1 MVLTH
6 RIAKATM
13 PPAPDPASAVGAP
26 AARAPW
32 LPPGFPAPGLDTAQM
47 GFLLAALMLT
57 HVAGMAAFLTVPV
70 LAPLIG
76 PELGIPLKLAG
87 VYTAACYLGYV
98 FTGLF
103 TGGLVARLGGV
114 RTSQLCLVGI
124 AAGLALAAFATP
136 EFGLATLGAS
146 AFIAGLGHGPLT
158 ATGSHILHAV
168 APARRRGLL
177 FSVKQ
182 SGTPL
187 GVVLIGAICPGLA
200 LEIGWRGTVLAA
212 AALALVIACLMQP
225 LRARHDAAR
234 DPEHAVS
241 LTGALASLRLF
252 RDDAR
257 LRALTLASMAYGCS
271 QFCFSAFFVV
281 FQVEALGIGLV
292 DAGINLSMA
301 QAAGAAGRVL
311 WGVVADQWQPW
322 RVLVAIGL
330 ATAAAGFVL
339 AFANGEWPGPLVTA
353 AAMAMGATA
362 IGWNGV
368 LLSETAREAG
378 KRTAQA
384 TGMLATLFAMAMVVA
399 PSVFSAL
406 VSITGSYVSG
416 FLACAALAAA
426 GAVVL
431 AVAPPPAPPGS
442 DTAPKPAP
450 VALTVS

>member
-1 MVLTH
+1 MGL
-6 RIAKATM
+6 
-13 PPAPDPASAVGAP
+13 GAGQL
-26 AARAPW
+26 AW
-32 LPPGFPAPGLDTAQM
+32 LI
-47 GFLLAALMLT
+47 AALMLT

-76 PELGIPLKLAG
+76 PELDIPLKLAG

-98 FTGLF
+98 FTSPF

-114 RTSQLCLVGI
+114 RTSQLCLLGI
-124 AAGLALAAFATP
+124 GAGLAAAALATP
-136 EFGLATLGAS
+136 GLALVTLGAS

-158 ATGSHILHAV
+158 AAGTHLLHAV
-168 APARRRGLL
+168 APERRRGLL
-177 FSVKQ
+177 FSLKQ

-212 AALALVIACLMQP
+212 AVLAVAIACLMQP
-225 LRARHDAAR
+225 LHARHDAAR

-241 LTGALASLRLF
+241 LTGAFASLRLF
-252 RDDAR
+252 REDAR
-257 LRALTLASMAYGCS
+257 LRALTLAAMAYGCS

-292 DAGINLSMA
+292 DAGINLSIA

-311 WGVVADQWQPW
+311 WGVVADQWRPW
-322 RVLVAIGL
+322 RVLIAIGL

-339 AFANGEWPGPLVTA
+339 AFADPTWPGPLVTA

-384 TGMLATLFAMAMVVA
+384 TGMLATLFAMAMVAA
-399 PSVFSAL
+399 PTVFSAL
-406 VSITGSYVSG
+406 VSLTGSYVSG
-416 FLACAALAAA
+416 FIACAAMAAA
-426 GAVVL
+426 GAAVL
-431 AVAPPPAPPGS
+431 AAAPSRPPPGPGL
-442 DTAPKPAP
+442 AARAAP